1 MRYKTSTRS
10 IKAMTREAKRKGK
23 KDGMSHLPRQEW
35 GTGSV
40 PYLSRLQGRFN
51 SYLLEIDLAHDVRKL
66 SQEQIR
72 IEKRG
77 KSFHRDEKSN
87 GADANLLQ
95 VIEGVNQ
102 TRALLGGVREEAA
115 LSKFSRVRML
125 GNAIYLPFLLL
136 LFLAEFTITAPAFRV
151 LLGERLGPSLTV
163 ALAVSGLSVGAA
175 HILGIYLKSQSDR
188 STPKPGV
195 FHGLFISVGALLLL
209 TVAFLGYIRASNS
222 ALTSG
227 NLSGIAEGS
236 RVYFLWGFYCA
247 LQITFVVAGAA
258 ISFMHY
264 SPVHSEMVRAQV
276 MLWYQRRI
284 IAWHASRNATFDPQD
299 SDMNQQKLS
308 DLELAV
314 GERQKLLIRARYCE
328 VAAAYREANI
338 LWRNDDMR
346 GSHAALAPM
355 ELDTE
360 FTSTHF
366 DSREMENS
374 R

>member
-10 IKAMTREAKRKGK
+10 IKALMREAKRKGK
-23 KDGMSHLPRQEW
+23 KDGMHQIPRQEW

-51 SYLLEIDLAHDVRKL
+51 SYLLEIDLAHDARKL

-72 IEKRG
+72 IEKIE
-77 KSFHRDEKSN
+77 KSFQRGEKSN
-87 GADANLLQ
+87 CADANLLQ

-102 TRALLGGVREEAA
+102 TRTLLGGVREEAA
-115 LSKFSRVRML
+115 LTKFSRVRMI
-125 GNAIYLPFLLL
+125 GNAMYLPFLFL
-136 LFLAEFTITAPAFRV
+136 LFIGEFTITAPAFRV

-175 HILGIYLKSQSDR
+175 HISGIYVKSQSDR

-195 FHGLFISVGALLLL
+195 FHALFIAVGALLLL
-209 TVAFLGYIRASNS
+209 TIVFLGYIRASNS

-227 NLSGIAEGS
+227 NLSGIPEDS

-247 LQITFVVAGAA
+247 LQLTFVVTGAA

-264 SPVHSEMVRAQV
+264 SPLHSEMVRAQV
-276 MLWYQRRI
+276 KAWYQRRI
-284 IAWHASRNATFDPQD
+284 VAWHRSRNAHFDRQV
-299 SDMNQQKLS
+299 SDMNQQKLI
-308 DLELAV
+308 DLQRAV
-314 GERQKLLIRARYCE
+314 GETEKLLIRTRYFE

-338 LWRNDDMR
+338 ACRNDDMR
-346 GSHAALAPM
+346 GSHAALTPL
-355 ELDTE
+355 ELDSA
-360 FTSTHF
+360 FASTHVE
-366 DSREMENS
+366 SREMENW

>member
-10 IKAMTREAKRKGK
+10 IKAMIREAKRKGK

-72 IEKRG
+72 IDKIG

-95 VIEGVNQ
+95 VIEELNR
-102 TRALLGGVREEAA
+102 TRGLLGGVREEAA

-175 HILGIYLKSQSDR
+175 HILGIYLKSQFDR

-247 LQITFVVAGAA
+247 LQITFVVTGAA

-264 SPVHSEMVRAQV
+264 SPVHSEMVRAQ
-276 MLWYQRRI
+276 LKAWYQRRI
-284 IAWHASRNATFDPQD
+284 AAWHASRNATFDPQD

-314 GERQKLLIRARYCE
+314 GETKKLLIRTRYCE

-338 LWRNDDMR
+338 AWRNDDMR

-355 ELDTE
+355 ELDLGLA
-360 FTSTHF
+360 STHF